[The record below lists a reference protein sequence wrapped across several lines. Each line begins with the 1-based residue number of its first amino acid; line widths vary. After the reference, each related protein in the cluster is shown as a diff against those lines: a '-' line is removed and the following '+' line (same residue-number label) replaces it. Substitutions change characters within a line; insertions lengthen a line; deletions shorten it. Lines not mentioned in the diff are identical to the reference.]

1 MYTIIIIEAKLSHH
15 RCVSCVWVHDG
26 FLDEA
31 YCIWM
36 YITIIMISGHTH
48 TDTLLF
54 KINEWHFPALHTSTI
69 PACIQKMTSCIQK
82 MVSLFYK
89 IGFLRVHQ
97 LKFPQ
102 KTSPPKCQHVPD
114 RYRDDKKCPFLYF
127 DVDSCD
133 LSLYVITKLLIVNM
147 QN

>member
-36 YITIIMISGHTH
+36 YITIIMISGHT
-48 TDTLLF
+48 LLVKRVILF
-54 KINEWHFPALHTSTI
+54 CTTYVHTSNI
-69 PACIQKMTSCIQK
+69 SACIQKMTSCIQK

-102 KTSPPKCQHVPD
+102 TTSPPKCQHVPD